1 MPSISRAPRPASAI
15 AFRIA
20 SHAIDSVVRFDG
32 RICGASPTP
41 TIQYLSVSAPIA
53 SRPFPMMP
61 SLACVRQ
68 ALARFAQRGQ
78 GPGEPGQINEPT
90 NLLRLSFY
98 ACLAENPGSFP
109 ELLHSFNP
117 ANAGFIDSINERR
130 LRYVHS

>member
-1 MPSISRAPRPASAI
+1 MPSISHAPRPASAI

-32 RICGASPTP
+32 RICGVSPTP

-53 SRPFPMMP
+53 SRPFPMMFVT
-61 SLACVRQ
+61 LRVRQ

-78 GPGEPGQINEPT
+78 GPGEPGQFNEPT
-90 NLLRLSFY
+90 FLSLSFS

-109 ELLHSFNP
+109 DLLHSLNP
-117 ANAGFIDSINERR
+117 ATAGFIDSINERR
-130 LRYVHS
+130 LR